1 MYILGTPLGWVMSFI
16 YNIVH
21 NYGWALIIFIVLTR
35 VVQFPLG
42 IKQQKSTARMAYI
55 QPKLKALQK
64 QFAKNKDRL
73 NEEMMKLYEQEGIS
87 PTAGCLPMLITFLL
101 LFGIIDVIYNPLVH
115 ILHIDS
121 SILKEATTLIGNL
134 GGGAPQLNLISAI
147 QGNANVSA
155 ELAALVPQLKEI
167 FGPELFTQIQNFN
180 MSFLGLN
187 LGDIPNA
194 VWGITII
201 VPILSFVTQILST
214 LITMKIQSQNGQQM
228 QGAMKWTMLLMP
240 LMSLWFA
247 FTLPVGVGLY
257 WTVSNVLII
266 AQTLILAK
274 MYPPEKVAKMNDK
287 NAEKNREKLRKKRE
301 KMEMYTQQINEKN
314 KLAVQKMEK
323 PRLSSEE
330 EAKQKDDAKRRL
342 AEARKRMAEKY
353 GDEYKED

>member
-167 FGPELFTQIQNFN
+167 FGPELFAQIQNFN

-201 VPILSFVTQILST
+201 VPILSFVTQFLST

-257 WTVSNVLII
+257 WTVSSVLMI

-274 MYPPEKVAKMNDK
+274 MYPPEKVAK
-287 NAEKNREKLRKKRE
+287 

-314 KLAVQKMEK
+314 KSAVQKMEK

-330 EAKQKDDAKRRL
+330 TAKQKDDAKRRL